1 MSLGS
6 LSGAFVGWAGPP
18 QGIGFRRF
26 SGQFAGDRD
35 MTSDL
40 TACLCCG

>member
-18 QGIGFRRF
+18 QGIGFVD
-26 SGQFAGDRD
+26 SQGNLQE
-35 MTSDL
+35 TEI
-40 TACLCCG
+40 